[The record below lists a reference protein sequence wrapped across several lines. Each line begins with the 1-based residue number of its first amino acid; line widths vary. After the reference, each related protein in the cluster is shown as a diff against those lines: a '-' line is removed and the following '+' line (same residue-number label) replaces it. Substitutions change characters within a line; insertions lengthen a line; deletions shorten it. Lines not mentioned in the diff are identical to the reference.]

1 MLEACKYARLPND
14 AGRASSGAEFCSRLF
29 KVSAIFFFFLRV
41 SYTATPKANPSLTI
55 SYSNKSCFAGV
66 PLAQVIG
73 STCSHPSKNGG
84 DGSSSTSSD
93 DSQSSLV
100 GITGTLLVLVALL
113 IIGLL
118 AATFWVAYRKWREH
132 KWLWRTEP
140 DDPDD
145 IPMEEMAPP
154 PQPSTSP
161 QGSSIGRPDSP
172 PVNLYLSH
180 SGGIPV
186 HISEPSDDEEKEL

>member
-1 MLEACKYARLPND
+1 MNPRFLH
-14 AGRASSGAEFCSRLF
+14 
-29 KVSAIFFFFLRV
+29 SAI
-41 SYTATPKANPSLTI
+41 PKGNPSLTI
-55 SYSNKSCFAGV
+55 SYSNKSCFSGV

-93 DSQSSLV
+93 DSFLSSLV

-113 IIGLL
+113 IMGLL
-118 AATFWVAYRKWREH
+118 AATFWVAYRRWREH

-154 PQPSTSP
+154 PQLSTTP
-161 QGSSIGRPDSP
+161 QGSSIGRCPDSP
-172 PVNLYLSH
+172 SVKLYLSH